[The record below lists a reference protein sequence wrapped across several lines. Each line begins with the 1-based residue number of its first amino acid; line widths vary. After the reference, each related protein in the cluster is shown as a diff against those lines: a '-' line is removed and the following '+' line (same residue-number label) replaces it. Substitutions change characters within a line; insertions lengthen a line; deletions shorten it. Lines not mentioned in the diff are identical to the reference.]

1 MYSGTLEFDVCNN
14 NYNYNNLI
22 ETEKCYIIIYYYFI
36 LLFKGLFLFGSD
48 FFFFFVFQNTL
59 IPLDLSRDKTK

>member
-1 MYSGTLEFDVCNN
+1 MLYHHL
-14 NYNYNNLI
+14 
-22 ETEKCYIIIYYYFI
+22 
-36 LLFKGLFLFGSD
+36 LLFYTTIQGTSPIWIR

>member
-1 MYSGTLEFDVCNN
+1 MLYHHL
-14 NYNYNNLI
+14 
-22 ETEKCYIIIYYYFI
+22 
-36 LLFKGLFLFGSD
+36 LLFYTTIQEVFPIWIRFF

>member
-1 MYSGTLEFDVCNN
+1 MYSGTLEFDVRNN

-36 LLFKGLFLFGSD
+36 LLFKRFFLFGSD

>member
-1 MYSGTLEFDVCNN
+1 MLYHHL
-14 NYNYNNLI
+14 
-22 ETEKCYIIIYYYFI
+22 
-36 LLFKGLFLFGSD
+36 LLFYTTIQGASPIWIRF